1 MADSADYIQFTKRSV
16 WRYLAYAVLT
26 GYGLVVLLPVYTML
40 MTSFKRNA
48 EVFSRPFLPPTTFL
62 FTGYVR
68 LLTQE
73 GFGRFF
79 LNSLYVTLASIL
91 IILILTT
98 LAAHG
103 LGRYAFKVRGLVYAY
118 LLAGILIPIRLAT
131 ISLIHVLNWTHL
143 YDRLFGLILIYV
155 AMGIP
160 FSVFILTEFIRQ
172 LPEELYAAARIDG
185 ASETDTFRLIS
196 VPLLRPAIA
205 ATAIFNFVPVW
216 NDFWWPLI
224 FIRTESLKTVPL
236 AAAIFWGQF
245 ETQWN
250 LVFSALS
257 LATLPVLFFYLAMS
271 RQFIKALTA
280 GAFK

>member
-1 MADSADYIQFTKRSV
+1 MPEHAAYVQFSRGSV
-16 WRYLAYAVLT
+16 WRYLASLILAAYA
-26 GYGLVVLLPVYTML
+26 LVALAPIYVMF
-40 MTSFKRNA
+40 MTSFKTNI
-48 EVFSRPFLPPTTFL
+48 EVFSRPFLPPSKFI
-62 FTGYVR
+62 FSGYVR
-68 LLTQE
+68 ILTQD

-79 LNSLYVTLASIL
+79 LNSAYVALMSIL
-91 IILILTT
+91 IILVLT
-98 LAAHG
+98 APASHA
-103 LGRYAFKVRGLVYAY
+103 LGRYAFRGHGWVYAY
-118 LLAGILIPIRLAT
+118 LLAGILVPIRLAT
-131 ISLIHVLNWTHL
+131 ISLIHIMNWTGL
-143 YDRLFGLILIYV
+143 YDRLLGLVMIYV

-160 FSVFILTEFIRQ
+160 LSVFILTEFVRQ

-185 ASETDTFRLIS
+185 ASEFQAFRTIS

-205 ATAIFNFVPVW
+205 ATAIFNFVPIW

-224 FIRTESLKTVPL
+224 FIRTDALKTVPL

-257 LATLPVLFFYLAMS
+257 LASLPVLLFYVLLS
-271 RQFIKALTA
+271 RQFTRALTA